1 MIIGKGYENRF
12 LTDDEIFGLMS
23 ESIESANLSGK
34 KVLVIIPDHSRTAP
48 IGKIFKILYNLL
60 AHKSASLD
68 FLIALGTHPPMTDE
82 QIYHRVEITAEEH
95 KQKYSKVR
103 FFNHHWKDPD
113 ALTTLGTISK
123 EEIAK
128 ITDDTFSMPVKIVVN
143 KKVLDYDHLL
153 IIGPVFPHEVVGF
166 SGGNKYIFPGIAGQ
180 EIIDFFHW
188 LGAVITN
195 PLINGHKY
203 TSVRKVIDCAVSHLS
218 VKRSAFCLVVKGEEL
233 AGLYYSSPEEAWSKA
248 ADLSDKVHITY
259 KDKPFHTVLSCAPKM
274 YDDIW
279 TAGKC
284 MYKLEPVVEDGGNLI
299 IYAPHIN
306 EISYSHGKIIDMIGY
321 HTRDYFVKQWDKF
334 KNYPWGVVA
343 HSTHVRGI
351 GTYENNIE
359 KPRVNVVLA
368 TKIPEERC
376 RKINLGYMDPDKIN
390 IDDYKNKEDKGI
402 LYVAKAGEILYRL
415 KSPSFP

>member
-284 MYKLEPVVEDGGNLI
+284 MYKLEPVVADGGTLI
-299 IYAPHIN
+299 IYAPHID